1 MSSTCVSH
9 VLDTGDGTALKYG
22 SSQSSID
29 QYVQTSE
36 TYKESQMNPA
46 GKESKRSG
54 VALALSWAGMLALA
68 LTLPA
73 FSKDMPVTLSG
84 DQEVPPVT
92 TSASGTGTI
101 SVGADNAVSGSIMIK
116 GVNATAAHI
125 HEAAKGKNGPVIMP
139 LTKSG
144 DTTFTVPTGAKL
156 TDAQMQSLQ
165 SGNLY
170 VNVHSAA
177 NPNGEIRAQLGP

>member
-1 MSSTCVSH
+1 
-9 VLDTGDGTALKYG
+9 
-22 SSQSSID
+22 
-29 QYVQTSE
+29 
-36 TYKESQMNPA
+36 MNSA
-46 GKESKRSG
+46 AKESKRSAL
-54 VALALSWAGMLALA
+54 ALALSWAGMLTFA

-92 TSASGTGTI
+92 TSASGTGSI
-101 SVGADNAVSGSIMIK
+101 SVAADKAVSGSIMIK

-125 HEAAKGKNGPVIMP
+125 HEAAKGNNGPVIIP

-144 DTTFTVPTGAKL
+144 DTTFTVPSGAKL
-156 TDAQMQSLQ
+156 TDEQMQSLQ